1 MVLPVCERRPGRAGG
16 KPREVAELVE
26 PQTLTEFRP
35 MRIGHL
41 VLALLG
47 LALPLCAPS
56 VATAQAQAI
65 NTAQVEK
72 LTTDSTAARAAI
84 ESGGAAEVAW
94 SWFLWLNMPLTGSAP
109 KTWESWRASSTVYL
123 PNGQEPPPWGQTPP
137 PPAAVI
143 AQAQKLGLNTNLP
156 LHNLDS
162 DVQSDGLALRD
173 RFNQN
178 VRYQILMNQDTF
190 AYIVQNGIYNVNGQQ
205 AMAQANKP
213 TDFPPSAFELK
224 TSWIWIG
231 ADQSIFN
238 QLNGKYY
245 IVNAYYALVDG
256 SGKPNGLYKV
266 GRAALTGMHI
276 ISKPVPQWFWV
287 TFQNVYDA
295 QYTEATNKLPIPP
308 AVMQANQKYRNQLK
322 SLGSIF
328 ANYQLMG
335 TQWQFVDGAG
345 KPLLLANSQIE
356 TAFQQAS
363 SCVTCHAIAGYS
375 VTNGYFNIAKQQN
388 GGITYYTGN
397 PPQTNGY
404 NPLDFVWSLKRA
416 QWQR

>member
-1 MVLPVCERRPGRAGG
+1 
-16 KPREVAELVE
+16 
-26 PQTLTEFRP
+26 
-35 MRIGHL
+35 MRVGNSM
-41 VLALLG
+41 LAVLG
-47 LALPLCAPS
+47 LALVFGVPS
-56 VATAQAQAI
+56 AAIAQTQALNPAQA
-65 NTAQVEK
+65 EK
-72 LTTDSTAARAAI
+72 LTTDSSAARAMI
-84 ESGGAAEVAW
+84 ESGGTAELAW
-94 SWFLWLNMPLTGSAP
+94 NWFVWLNMPLTGGGP
-109 KTWESWRASSTVYL
+109 KAWESWRPSSSVYL
-123 PNGQEPPPWGQTPP
+123 PNGQQPPGWGQTPA

-143 AQAQKLGLNTNLP
+143 ALAQKAGLNTNLP
-156 LHNLDS
+156 FHNLDS

-173 RFNQN
+173 KFNQN

-190 AYIVQNGIYNVNGQQ
+190 TYIVNNGIYNVNGQQ

-213 TDFPPSAFELK
+213 TDFPASAFELK

-231 ADQSIFN
+231 TDQKIYS

-266 GRAALTGMHI
+266 GRAALSGMHI
-276 ISKPVPQWFWV
+276 ISKPVPQWFWT

-295 QYTEATNKLPIPP
+295 QYTQATNKLPIAP
-308 AVMQANQKYRNQLK
+308 AVTKANQKYRAQLG
-322 SLGSIF
+322 SMGSIF
-328 ANYQLMG
+328 ANYQLIG
-335 TQWQFVDGAG
+335 TQWQFVDANG

-363 SCVTCHAIAGYS
+363 SCTTCHAVASYS
-375 VTNGYFNIAKQQN
+375 ATNGYFNIVKQQN

-397 PPQTNGY
+397 PPTEQLKGY